1 MTTRALNGCTLAVVP
16 AVLPGEIH
24 LNKIKSQDVIV
35 VMSPWWQQKWP
46 VEFICDDSGIQNGIN
61 YADCRLTKKGKCN
74 VDNVILGILR
84 TEEP

>member
-1 MTTRALNGCTLAVVP
+1 
-16 AVLPGEIH
+16 
-24 LNKIKSQDVIV
+24 
-35 VMSPWWQQKWP
+35 MSPWWQQKWP

-61 YADCRLTKKGKCN
+61 YTDCRLTKKGKCN

>member
-1 MTTRALNGCTLAVVP
+1 MK
-16 AVLPGEIH
+16 

-35 VMSPWWQQKWP
+35 VMSPWWQHKWP

-61 YADCRLTKKGKCN
+61 YTDCRLTKKGKCN